1 MMNLNLDKLSAC
13 KCFFLQF
20 LYCVLSRHQQ
30 VSRADS
36 ERPASESVIGCDRE
50 SSTAERRLSFPA
62 EDEVLGGFLGPGDS
76 LEDLEFLKKS
86 EKELTHFSEE
96 GIADMDIPDHLLE
109 ELDFLDNITSCDKV
123 ENYLML
129 SEYEQNLIKEI
140 EGPEGV
146 SGNSIKIQREQLN
159 NFKDSFESTFN

>member
-1 MMNLNLDKLSAC
+1 M
-13 KCFFLQF
+13 
-20 LYCVLSRHQQ
+20 
-30 VSRADS
+30 
-36 ERPASESVIGCDRE
+36 IGCDRE
-50 SSTAERRLSFPA
+50 SSTGERRLSFPA
-62 EDEVLGGFLGPGDS
+62 EDEIIGGFLGPGDS

-129 SEYEQNLIKEI
+129 SEYEQNLSKENDSPLVGRRSRRRSLARQNSS
-140 EGPEGV
+140 EELGGKKRRLRPHHHWRLGSGPAA
-146 SGNSIKIQREQLN
+146 REITTIDE
-159 NFKDSFESTFN
+159 DSV

>member
-1 MMNLNLDKLSAC
+1 M
-13 KCFFLQF
+13 
-20 LYCVLSRHQQ
+20 
-30 VSRADS
+30 
-36 ERPASESVIGCDRE
+36 I
-50 SSTAERRLSFPA
+50 
-62 EDEVLGGFLGPGDS
+62 GGFLGPGDS
-76 LEDLEFLKKS
+76 LEDLEFLAKKS

-123 ENYLML
+123 ENIIIITIFNIIIMIQVENYLML

-146 SGNSIKIQREQLN
+146 STEHQAGRIVFFLFLTSGPGKASKKVEPGETGEQHAG
-159 NFKDSFESTFN
+159 

>member
-1 MMNLNLDKLSAC
+1 M
-13 KCFFLQF
+13 
-20 LYCVLSRHQQ
+20 
-30 VSRADS
+30 
-36 ERPASESVIGCDRE
+36 IGCDRE
-50 SSTAERRLSFPA
+50 SSTGERRLSFPA
-62 EDEVLGGFLGPGDS
+62 EDEIIGGFLGPGDS

-146 SGNSIKIQREQLN
+146 SVVPTKKKEWSLLLSEMFNLCLRFEGSGLESGVLSDREAACRVSI
-159 NFKDSFESTFN
+159 

>member
-1 MMNLNLDKLSAC
+1 M
-13 KCFFLQF
+13 
-20 LYCVLSRHQQ
+20 
-30 VSRADS
+30 
-36 ERPASESVIGCDRE
+36 I
-50 SSTAERRLSFPA
+50 
-62 EDEVLGGFLGPGDS
+62 GGFLGPGDS
-76 LEDLEFLKKS
+76 LEDLEFLAKKS

-123 ENYLML
+123 ENIIIITIFIIFIMRQVENYLML

-146 SGNSIKIQREQLN
+146 SGNSIKIQREQLK

>member
-1 MMNLNLDKLSAC
+1 M
-13 KCFFLQF
+13 F
-20 LYCVLSRHQQ
+20 YI
-30 VSRADS
+30 
-36 ERPASESVIGCDRE
+36 SVGG
-50 SSTAERRLSFPA
+50 ERRVSFPA
-62 EDEVLGGFLGPGDS
+62 EDDMIGGFLGPGDS
-76 LEDLEFLKKS
+76 LEDLEFLAKKS

-123 ENYLML
+123 ENIIIITICIISIMNQVENYLML

-146 SGNSIKIQREQLN
+146 STEHRAVRIVFLFLTSGPGKASKKVEPGETGEQHAG
-159 NFKDSFESTFN
+159 

>member
-1 MMNLNLDKLSAC
+1 M
-13 KCFFLQF
+13 
-20 LYCVLSRHQQ
+20 
-30 VSRADS
+30 
-36 ERPASESVIGCDRE
+36 I
-50 SSTAERRLSFPA
+50 
-62 EDEVLGGFLGPGDS
+62 GGFLGPGDS
-76 LEDLEFLKKS
+76 LEDLEFLAKKS

-123 ENYLML
+123 ENIIIITIFIIFIMRQVENYLML

-146 SGNSIKIQREQLN
+146 SREQRAGRIV
-159 NFKDSFESTFN
+159 FFISDFRSGESEQESGAW

>member
-1 MMNLNLDKLSAC
+1 M
-13 KCFFLQF
+13 F
-20 LYCVLSRHQQ
+20 YI
-30 VSRADS
+30 
-36 ERPASESVIGCDRE
+36 SVGG
-50 SSTAERRLSFPA
+50 ERRVSFPA
-62 EDEVLGGFLGPGDS
+62 EDDMIGGFLGPGDS
-76 LEDLEFLKKS
+76 LEDLEFLAKKS

-123 ENYLML
+123 ENIIIITIFIIFIIIQVENYLML

-146 SGNSIKIQREQLN
+146 STEHRADRIVFILFLTSGPGKARKKVEPGETGEQHAG
-159 NFKDSFESTFN
+159 

>member
-1 MMNLNLDKLSAC
+1 MTEATSMIS
-13 KCFFLQF
+13 
-20 LYCVLSRHQQ
+20 
-30 VSRADS
+30 
-36 ERPASESVIGCDRE
+36 IGG
-50 SSTAERRLSFPA
+50 ERRVSFPA
-62 EDEVLGGFLGPGDS
+62 EDDMIGGFLGPGDS
-76 LEDLEFLKKS
+76 LEDLEFLAKKS

-123 ENYLML
+123 ENIIIITIFIIFIMRQVENYLML

-146 SGNSIKIQREQLN
+146 SIEHRAVFLFPTSGPGKASKKVEPGETGEQHAG
-159 NFKDSFESTFN
+159 

>member
-1 MMNLNLDKLSAC
+1 MFSLLS
-13 KCFFLQF
+13 
-20 LYCVLSRHQQ
+20 YCVLSRHQQ

-146 SGNSIKIQREQLN
+146 SVNPNQNS
-159 NFKDSFESTFN
+159 DGPG

>member
-1 MMNLNLDKLSAC
+1 MIINKPA
-13 KCFFLQF
+13 
-20 LYCVLSRHQQ
+20 
-30 VSRADS
+30 AT
-36 ERPASESVIGCDRE
+36 RPDASDQSMTEATSMISIGG
-50 SSTAERRLSFPA
+50 ERRVSFPA
-62 EDEVLGGFLGPGDS
+62 EDDMIGGFLGPGDS
-76 LEDLEFLKKS
+76 LEDLEFLAKKS

-123 ENYLML
+123 ENIIIITIFIIFIMRQVENYLML

-146 SGNSIKIQREQLN
+146 STEHWAGRIVFYL
-159 NFKDSFESTFN
+159 

>member
-1 MMNLNLDKLSAC
+1 M
-13 KCFFLQF
+13 
-20 LYCVLSRHQQ
+20 
-30 VSRADS
+30 
-36 ERPASESVIGCDRE
+36 IGCDRE
-50 SSTAERRLSFPA
+50 SSTGERRLSFPA
-62 EDEVLGGFLGPGDS
+62 EDEIIGGFLGPGDS

-146 SGNSIKIQREQLN
+146 SVVPTKQVEPAVVRDVQLMPQVRGKRARKWSLVRQGSSMQGEQITLQ
-159 NFKDSFESTFN
+159 F